1 MPINQSRFSLRT
13 AHPKALAK
21 KYFDGLPREVLALTG
36 VSFSVALGFGI
47 VSPVIPAFAKTFGV
61 STFASSAVISVF
73 AAMRLLGASPA
84 GWLINRIGERAVL
97 WIGLSIVSVSSF
109 LAGISQTYSQLIVLR
124 GLGGIGSVMFT
135 VSALSLLLRLVDS
148 EHRGRASGTYQSGF
162 LFGGL
167 AGPALGSFVVSISI
181 RAPFFVYAGTLLMA
195 AFVAYFALPKGL
207 GNPKLDETLSQ
218 NDSTESAELKK
229 VMRFYAYWVALAIT
243 FTSAASGFGLRS
255 SLIPIFVTD
264 ALGKT
269 LSYSSFG
276 FLLSSITTAMFLIPA
291 GRLVD
296 LKGRRL
302 PLIIGISA
310 LSASLLLLTLY
321 ETTWTFLLSMMLGG
335 LAGAFL
341 GSAPSAVIG
350 DIIGKQRGGNVV
362 AAYQMMS
369 DFGMIVGPLILG
381 ELRDSTGS
389 FVAPFT
395 AALVLSLITLVFV
408 ARMKETKNR
417 VFVFAEK

>member
-1 MPINQSRFSLRT
+1 MQR
-13 AHPKALAK
+13 
-21 KYFDGLPREVLALTG
+21 YFAGLPKEVLALTG

-97 WIGLSIVSVSSF
+97 WIGLSIVAASSF
-109 LAGISQTYSQLIVLR
+109 LAGISQSYSQLIVLR

-148 EHRGRASGTYQSGF
+148 EHRGRAAGTYQSGF

-181 RAPFFVYAGTLLMA
+181 RAPFFVYGTTLLMA
-195 AFVAYFALPKGL
+195 ALVAYFALPKGL
-207 GNPKLDETLSQ
+207 GNPKLDESLV
-218 NDSTESAELKK
+218 NDESEAAELTH
-229 VMRFYAYWVALAIT
+229 VLRFNAYWVALAIT
-243 FTSAASGFGLRS
+243 FTSAAAGFGLRS

-269 LSYSSFG
+269 LSYSSLG
-276 FLLSSITTAMFLIPA
+276 FLLSSITTAVFLVPA

-296 LKGRRL
+296 VRGRRL
-302 PLIIGISA
+302 PLIIGTSA
-310 LSASLLLLTLY
+310 LTGSLLLLTAY
-321 ETTWTFLLSMMLGG
+321 ETTWSFLLSMMLGG
-335 LAGAFL
+335 LGGAFL

-362 AAYQMMS
+362 AVYQMMS

-381 ELRDSTGS
+381 QLRDSTGS
-389 FVAPFT
+389 FEAPFT
-395 AALVLSLITLVFV
+395 AALALSVVTLIFV

-417 VFVFAEK
+417 VFITSNK

>member
-1 MPINQSRFSLRT
+1 MQR
-13 AHPKALAK
+13 
-21 KYFDGLPREVLALTG
+21 YFAGLPKEVLALTG

-97 WIGLSIVSVSSF
+97 WIGLSIVAVSSF
-109 LAGISQTYSQLIVLR
+109 LAGISQSYSQLIVLR

-148 EHRGRASGTYQSGF
+148 EHRGRAAGTYQSGF

-181 RAPFFVYAGTLLMA
+181 RAPFFVYGTTLLMA
-195 AFVAYFALPKGL
+195 ALVAYFALPKGL
-207 GNPKLDETLSQ
+207 GNPKLDESLV
-218 NDSTESAELKK
+218 NDESEAAELKH
-229 VMRFYAYWVALAIT
+229 VLRFNAYWVALAIT
-243 FTSAASGFGLRS
+243 FTSAAAGFGLRS

-269 LSYSSFG
+269 LSYSSLG
-276 FLLSSITTAMFLIPA
+276 FLLSSITTAVFLVPA

-296 LKGRRL
+296 VRGRRL
-302 PLIIGISA
+302 PLIIGTSA
-310 LSASLLLLTLY
+310 LTGSLLLLTAN
-321 ETTWTFLLSMMLGG
+321 ETTWSFLLSMMLGG
-335 LAGAFL
+335 LGGAFL

-362 AAYQMMS
+362 AVYQMMS

-381 ELRDSTGS
+381 QLRDSTGS
-389 FVAPFT
+389 FEAPFT
-395 AALVLSLITLVFV
+395 AALALSVVTLIFV

-417 VFVFAEK
+417 VFITSNK

>member
-1 MPINQSRFSLRT
+1 MQR
-13 AHPKALAK
+13 
-21 KYFDGLPREVLALTG
+21 YFAGLPKEVLALTG

-97 WIGLSIVSVSSF
+97 WIGLSIVAVSSF
-109 LAGISQTYSQLIVLR
+109 LAGIAQSYSQLIVLR

-148 EHRGRASGTYQSGF
+148 EHRGRAAGTYQSGF

-181 RAPFFVYAGTLLMA
+181 RAPFFVYGTTLLMA
-195 AFVAYFALPKGL
+195 ALVAYFALPKGL
-207 GNPKLDETLSQ
+207 GNPKLDESLV
-218 NDSTESAELKK
+218 NDESEAAELTH
-229 VMRFYAYWVALAIT
+229 VLRFNAYWVALAIT
-243 FTSAASGFGLRS
+243 FTSAAAGFGLRS

-269 LSYSSFG
+269 LSYSSLG
-276 FLLSSITTAMFLIPA
+276 FLLSSITTAVFLVPA

-296 LKGRRL
+296 VRGRRL
-302 PLIIGISA
+302 PLIIGTSA
-310 LSASLLLLTLY
+310 LTGSLLLLTAY
-321 ETTWTFLLSMMLGG
+321 ETTWSFLLSMMLGG
-335 LAGAFL
+335 LGGAFL

-362 AAYQMMS
+362 AVYQMMS

-381 ELRDSTGS
+381 QLRDSTGS
-389 FVAPFT
+389 FEAPFT
-395 AALVLSLITLVFV
+395 AALALSVVTLIFV

-417 VFVFAEK
+417 VFITSNK

>member
-1 MPINQSRFSLRT
+1 MQR
-13 AHPKALAK
+13 
-21 KYFDGLPREVLALTG
+21 YFAGLPKEVLALTG

-97 WIGLSIVSVSSF
+97 WIGLSIVAASSF
-109 LAGISQTYSQLIVLR
+109 LAGISQSYSQLIVLR

-148 EHRGRASGTYQSGF
+148 EHRGRAAGTYQSGF

-181 RAPFFVYAGTLLMA
+181 RAPFFVYGTTLLMA
-195 AFVAYFALPKGL
+195 ALVAYFALPKGL
-207 GNPKLDETLSQ
+207 GNPKLDESLV
-218 NDSTESAELKK
+218 NDESEAAELTH
-229 VMRFYAYWVALAIT
+229 VLRFNAYWVALAIT
-243 FTSAASGFGLRS
+243 FTSAAAGFGLRS

-269 LSYSSFG
+269 LSYSSLG
-276 FLLSSITTAMFLIPA
+276 FLLSSITTAVFLVPA

-296 LKGRRL
+296 VRGRRL
-302 PLIIGISA
+302 PLIIGTSA
-310 LSASLLLLTLY
+310 LTGSLLLLTAN
-321 ETTWTFLLSMMLGG
+321 ETTWSFLLSMMLGG
-335 LAGAFL
+335 LGGAFL

-362 AAYQMMS
+362 AVYQMMS

-381 ELRDSTGS
+381 QLRDSTGS
-389 FVAPFT
+389 FEAPFT
-395 AALVLSLITLVFV
+395 AALALSVVTLIFV

-417 VFVFAEK
+417 VFITSNK